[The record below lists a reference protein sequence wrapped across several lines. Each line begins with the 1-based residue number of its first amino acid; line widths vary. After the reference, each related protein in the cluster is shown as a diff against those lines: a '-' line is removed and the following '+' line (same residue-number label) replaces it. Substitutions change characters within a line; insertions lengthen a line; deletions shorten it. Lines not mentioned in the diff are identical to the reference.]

1 MFEIIENHD
10 QEPLVI
16 KVIGVGGAAGNVIE
30 AMIRKGVTGLEFVV
44 ANTDFVALSRNL
56 TPSKLELGQTG
67 LGAGAKPE
75 TGQQAAQASRQSI
88 QNSLRGSDLVILLA
102 GMGGGTGSGAAPVI
116 AKISREMG
124 ILTVGIATMPF
135 DFEGGKRMK
144 VAENGVAELAKYTDS
159 LITVPQNSILKALG
173 EDSDVDD
180 CFYAIDDVLTNIV
193 CDITG
198 IFNQPGLVNVDFDDV
213 RTFLDGKEYAAG
225 LATATGFDRARIA
238 AENAVTSPLLNGLD
252 LSRATGV
259 LVNITAAKS
268 HLKMKEIN
276 EAMNVVKAAS
286 ADDADFIFGAIYDNQ
301 MDQALR
307 VTIIATIDRPFKE
320 EDPSDPTGGGVSY
333 SLRKL
338 KAA

>member
-30 AMIRKGVTGLEFVV
+30 AMIRKGVSGLDFVV
-44 ANTDFVALSRNL
+44 ANTDFVALGRHIA
-56 TPSKLELGQTG
+56 PSKLELGKTG
-67 LGAGAKPE
+67 LGVGAKPE
-75 TGQQAAQASRQSI
+75 NGQQAAHASRQSI
-88 QNSLRGSDLVILLA
+88 QNSLKGSDLVFLLA
-102 GMGGGTGSGAAPVI
+102 GMGGGTGTGAAPVI
-116 AKISREMG
+116 AKISREMD

-144 VAENGVAELAKYTDS
+144 VAENGVAEFAKYADS
-159 LITVPQNSILKALG
+159 LITVPQNSIFKALG
-173 EDSDVDD
+173 EDANVDA
-180 CFYAIDDVLTNIV
+180 CFIAIDDLLANII

-198 IFNQPGLVNVDFDDV
+198 TFNQLGLVNVDFDDV
-213 RTFLDGKEYAAG
+213 RPFLVHKEYAAAG
-225 LATATGFDRARIA
+225 LATATGFDHARIA

-259 LVNITAAKS
+259 LVNITAAKH

-286 ADDADFIFGAIYDNQ
+286 AEDANIIFGAIYDNQ

-307 VTIIATIDRPFKE
+307 VTIIATVDRPFNE
-320 EDPSDPTGGGVSY
+320 LPDTPSGGVSY
-333 SLRKL
+333 SLQKL
-338 KAA
+338 KSA